1 MKKLAVL
8 LALGA
13 CGTPVLDAPTQAG
26 APSIGRF
33 VADVSPELSPGAQA
47 VAANCG
53 AQTTTAEELQRL
65 AEMDALDAASTSLI
79 AEIMTRDGTLACLNA
94 NGVTL

>member
-1 MKKLAVL
+1 MKKLVVL
-8 LALGA
+8 LTLGA
-13 CGTPVLDAPTQAG
+13 CGTPVLDTPTQAG
-26 APSIGRF
+26 APSIARF
-33 VADVSPELSPGAQA
+33 VADVSPELSLDAQA

-53 AQTTTAEELQRL
+53 TKNTTAEELQRL

-79 AEIMTRDGTLACLNA
+79 SEIMTRDGTLACLNA